1 MYFCT
6 QILMYVLMYVILA
19 QATETLVTAE
29 SLLGDLGGFA
39 SFKQEAT
46 SLQEELKEYQHD
58 QFDGWSRDMLAAIDD
73 PQQSIRY
80 SYYITVTI

>member
-1 MYFCT
+1 MCYKLPYCF
-6 QILMYVLMYVILA
+6 IVYVTA
-19 QATETLVTAE
+19 QVTETLVTAE
-29 SLLGDLGGFA
+29 SLLGDLGGFV

-80 SYYITVTI
+80 S

>member
-1 MYFCT
+1 MY
-6 QILMYVLMYVILA
+6 LHMYVVTA
-19 QATETLVTAE
+19 QVTETLVTAE

-46 SLQEELKEYQHD
+46 GLQEELKEYQHD
-58 QFDGWSRDMLAAIDD
+58 QFDGWSRDILAAIDD

-80 SYYITVTI
+80 SLLHT